1 MKNKEHSKLIK
12 RLHNL
17 KKQYN
22 WYHISITISK
32 ENISLYHFDPY
43 PERSFYSLVEEL
55 KDERFMVNEI
65 QKEIKEIKNQ
75 IYLCQRKYSINY
87 ANQQPSQPL
96 TKLEGS
102 ETNSII

>member
-43 PERSFYSLVEEL
+43 PERSF
-55 KDERFMVNEI
+55 I
-65 QKEIKEIKNQ
+65 H
-75 IYLCQRKYSINY
+75 
-87 ANQQPSQPL
+87 
-96 TKLEGS
+96 
-102 ETNSII
+102 